1 MQITKPIA
9 AADRR
14 TTVRKP
20 HDVWPETVREEFR
33 KLQFL
38 DGVEVNELDEGAWR
52 QLLACFEGRHIRSP

>member
-1 MQITKPIA
+1 MHATKPIA

-14 TTVRKP
+14 ASARKP

-38 DGVEVNELDEGAWR
+38 DGVEVNELDEEAWR
-52 QLLACFEGRHIRSP
+52 QLLACFEGRSIRFI

>member
-1 MQITKPIA
+1 MRMTKPTV

-14 TTVRKP
+14 ATARRP

-38 DGVEVNELDEGAWR
+38 DGVEVNELDEEAWS
-52 QLLACFEGRHIRSP
+52 QLIACFEGRHIRFI